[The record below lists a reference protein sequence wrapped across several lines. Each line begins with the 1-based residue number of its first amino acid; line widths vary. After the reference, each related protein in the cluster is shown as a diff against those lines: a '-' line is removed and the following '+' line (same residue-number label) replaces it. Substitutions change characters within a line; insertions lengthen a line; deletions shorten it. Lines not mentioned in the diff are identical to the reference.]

1 MNLEGK
7 MDLSL
12 KGKVAL
18 VTGGSRGIGRATAL
32 RFAEEGCKVGI
43 CARGREKLDETLGE
57 LTDLGVEVFGTTA
70 DVTVPEDISGFID
83 SATQSLGGID
93 VLVNNVGGSSGRE
106 FSESTDEDWLETFDL
121 NLFHAVRSTRAAL
134 PHFQKRGGGSVVTIA
149 SISGWKPAPM
159 GAQYGC
165 TKAAEI
171 FLSSALAMELSP
183 HRVRVNTVSPG
194 SLFFPGG
201 SWERFKNEN
210 PEKYEAF
217 SQREFPS
224 RRLGSDFEVADVVV
238 FLSSDRANW
247 INGANIPVDGAQGR
261 PSAF

>member
-1 MNLEGK
+1 
-7 MDLSL
+7 MDLNL
-12 KGKVAL
+12 RDKVAL

-32 RFAEEGCKVGI
+32 RFAGEGCKIGI
-43 CARGREKLDETLGE
+43 CARSKEKLDETLGE
-57 LTDLGVEVFGTTA
+57 LTDLGVKVFGTTA
-70 DVTVPEDISGFID
+70 DVTVPGDISNFID
-83 SATQSLGGID
+83 AASEALGGID

-106 FSESTDEDWLETFDL
+106 FIESSDSDWLETFDL

-183 HRVRVNTVSPG
+183 HKIRVNTVSPG

-201 SWERFKNEN
+201 GWERFKNES
-210 PEKYEAF
+210 PEKYASFAE
-217 SQREFPS
+217 REFPS
-224 RRLGSDFEVADVVV
+224 MRLGSDFEVADVVV
-238 FLSSDRANW
+238 FLSSERANW

>member
-1 MNLEGK
+1 

-93 VLVNNVGGSSGRE
+93 VLVN
-106 FSESTDEDWLETFDL
+106 
-121 NLFHAVRSTRAAL
+121 
-134 PHFQKRGGGSVVTIA
+134 
-149 SISGWKPAPM
+149 
-159 GAQYGC
+159 
-165 TKAAEI
+165 
-171 FLSSALAMELSP
+171 
-183 HRVRVNTVSPG
+183 
-194 SLFFPGG
+194 
-201 SWERFKNEN
+201 
-210 PEKYEAF
+210 
-217 SQREFPS
+217 
-224 RRLGSDFEVADVVV
+224 
-238 FLSSDRANW
+238 
-247 INGANIPVDGAQGR
+247 
-261 PSAF
+261 